1 TAKDYNAWTLGIG
14 HDMGSFG
21 TLSGD
26 ITQSYSKTYD
36 NEKINGRYLKL
47 NYAKTFD
54 EYHSTITFAGYRF
67 SEITFRSFSQYI
79 DERYNGINNN
89 GYEKQMYTITGNKT
103 FWSDH

>member
-1 TAKDYNAWTLGIG
+1 LYRSAWYLGIG
-14 HDMGSFG
+14 HDMGRFG

-36 NEKINGRYLKL
+36 KEKINGMSFKL

-67 SEITFRSFSQYI
+67 SEKTFRSFSQYI

-89 GYEKQMYTITGNKT
+89 GYEKEIYTITGNKT
-103 FWSDH
+103 FWAD